1 MRIRGPEVREGTLA
15 NGLPYYAFGT
25 GAPLVVLRWFTPA
38 HANPAGLARGAELR
52 ILAPLARHFRLYAVG
67 RAPGMAQGTTMAD
80 IAARHAEALRAEF
93 GGPVDVMG
101 LSSGGSVALQLAADH
116 PDVVRALVVAG
127 AAHRLTPSVR
137 RIQRRYTEA
146 VAAGRRG
153 LQHQAVTAAAS
164 PIGRALAGMLLWLL
178 DPLVRPGDPRDMLA
192 FARAEDGFDLTG
204 RLADVVAPTLVL
216 GGERDLDY
224 PVELFRETAEG
235 IRDSRLITY
244 PGLGHLG
251 TFRSGRFAADVTAF
265 LAGTGPEGPGE
276 TARTTS

>member
-1 MRIRGPEVREGTLA
+1 MRFRDLKVREGTLA
-15 NGLPYYAFGT
+15 NDLPYYALGD
-25 GAPLVVLRWFTPA
+25 GPPLVVLRWFTPV
-38 HANPAGLARGAELR
+38 HANPAGPARGVELR
-52 ILAPLARHFRLYAVG
+52 VLAPLARHFRLYAVG
-67 RAPGMAQGTTMAD
+67 RAPGMAPGTTMAD
-80 IAARHAEALRAEF
+80 IAARHAEALHAEF
-93 GGPVDVMG
+93 GGPVDVLG

-127 AAHRLTPSVR
+127 AAHRLTPDVR
-137 RIQRRYTEA
+137 RLQRRYTEE

-153 LQHQAVTAAAS
+153 LQHQAITAAAS
-164 PIGRALAGMLLWLL
+164 PAGRGLARVLLWLL

-192 FARAEDGFDLTG
+192 FARAEDGFDLGG

-235 IRDSRLITY
+235 VRDGRLIIY

-251 TFRSGRFAADVTAF
+251 VFRSGRLAADVTAF
-265 LAGTGPEGPGE
+265 LAGTGPGEG
-276 TARTTS
+276 TRAIS

>member
-1 MRIRGPEVREGTLA
+1 MRFRDLKVREGTLA
-15 NGLPYYAFGT
+15 NDLPYYTLGD
-25 GAPLVVLRWFTPA
+25 GPPLVVLRWFTPV
-38 HANPAGLARGAELR
+38 HANPAGPARGVELR
-52 ILAPLARHFRLYAVG
+52 VLAPLARHFRLYAVG
-67 RAPGMAQGTTMAD
+67 RAPGMAPGTTMAD

-93 GGPVDVMG
+93 GGPVDVLG

-127 AAHRLTPSVR
+127 AAHRLTPDVR
-137 RIQRRYTEA
+137 RLQRRYTEE

-153 LQHQAVTAAAS
+153 LQHQAITAAAS
-164 PIGRALAGMLLWLL
+164 PAGRALARVLLWLL

-192 FARAEDGFDLTG
+192 FARAEDGFDLGG

-235 IRDSRLITY
+235 IRDGRLIIY

-251 TFRSGRFAADVTAF
+251 VFRSGRLAADVTAF
-265 LAGTGPEGPGE
+265 LAGIGPGE
-276 TARTTS
+276 GTRAIS

>member
-1 MRIRGPEVREGTLA
+1 MRIRDIEVWEGTLA
-15 NGLPYYAFGT
+15 HDLPYFTFG
-25 GAPLVVLRWFTPA
+25 GGSPLVVLRWFTPA
-38 HANPAGLARGAELR
+38 HANPAGLARGVELR
-52 ILAPLARHFRLYAVG
+52 VLAPLARHFRLYAVG
-67 RAPGMAQGTTMAD
+67 RPPGMAPGTTMAD

-93 GGPVDVMG
+93 GGPVDAMG
-101 LSSGGSVALQLAADH
+101 LSSGGSVALQMAADH

-127 AAHRLTPSVR
+127 AAHRLTPGVR
-137 RIQRRYTEA
+137 GLQRRYTEA

-164 PIGRALAGMLLWLL
+164 PAGRALAGALLWLL
-178 DPLVRPGDPRDMLA
+178 DPLARPDDPRDMLA

-204 RLADVVAPTLVL
+204 RLDDVVAPTLVL

-235 IRDSRLITY
+235 VRDGRLITY

-251 TFRSGRFAADVTAF
+251 AFRSRRFAQDVTAF
-265 LAGTGPEGPGE
+265 LAGIGPEE
-276 TARTTS
+276 TTRSTS